1 MTDLKKGDLVNVR
14 GSFGGFVFDAKRDTD
29 SVLIAGGIGVAPFMS
44 MIQYAAATHLSNR
57 LTLIYSCKDQDD
69 VPFFEQLKEFEK
81 SDPNFNVIFVIS
93 RGPIDKFAGQ
103 MVKTGRIT
111 PELINQA
118 VKGDYDKKSFFI
130 CGPPIFMHAMSQGL
144 RHKGVPED
152 RIMSEAFSQ
161 GSKRKHSKILGL
173 PFKIYVF
180 SAIGLAMAS
189 VAVLAS
195 DIVKSL
201 PNSSLFGPAKGL
213 TDSSTASNNRQGE
226 IDKLVND
233 SPSSSSSAQASDAAN
248 NIPQTPTAAESTT
261 SAPAAAQAVPA
272 PVRTAPAATPAPAPA
287 PAPTPAPAPVTSK
300 SGV

>member
-1 MTDLKKGDLVNVR
+1 
-14 GSFGGFVFDAKRDTD
+14 
-29 SVLIAGGIGVAPFMS
+29 
-44 MIQYAAATHLSNR
+44 
-57 LTLIYSCKDQDD
+57 
-69 VPFFEQLKEFEK
+69 
-81 SDPNFNVIFVIS
+81 
-93 RGPIDKFAGQ
+93 
-103 MVKTGRIT
+103 
-111 PELINQA
+111 
-118 VKGDYDKKSFFI
+118 
-130 CGPPIFMHAMSQGL
+130 MHAMSQGL

-248 NIPQTPTAAESTT
+248 NIPKTPTAAESTT

-272 PVRTAPAATPAPAPA
+272 PVRTAPAATPTPAPA